1 MSLTLA
7 EQKSLTR
14 ARTQPQGFYIGDWR
28 LEGSDVVITNLVERH
43 PHAQPAHSSHH
54 NHNYVPQPT
63 RYHFQMT
70 LTLRSKPL
78 GRWNKLDLVTHAS
91 VNIEDEEVVPLP
103 LKHERP
109 FWFSKVRSWQG
120 Y

>member
-1 MSLTLA
+1 MYS
-7 EQKSLTR
+7 
-14 ARTQPQGFYIGDWR
+14 PQGFYIGDWR
-28 LEGSDVVITNLVERH
+28 LEGSSVLITNLVERH
-43 PHAQPAHSSHH
+43 THATHAPPAHPSHH
-54 NHNYVPQPT
+54 DHVPQPT

-78 GRWNKLDLVTHAS
+78 GRWNKLDLVSYES
-91 VNIEDEEVVPLP
+91 VNIEDGEVVPLP

-109 FWFSKVRSWQG
+109 FWFSKVKSWQG